1 MQSKTAT
8 LTVHPWYL
16 QIYSSILC
24 SSWGSVLPIQHWTIE
39 SMHVQQKKEI

>member
-16 QIYSSILC
+16 QRCASILC
-24 SSWGSVLPIQHWTIE
+24 SIGGSTLP
-39 SMHVQQKKEI
+39 